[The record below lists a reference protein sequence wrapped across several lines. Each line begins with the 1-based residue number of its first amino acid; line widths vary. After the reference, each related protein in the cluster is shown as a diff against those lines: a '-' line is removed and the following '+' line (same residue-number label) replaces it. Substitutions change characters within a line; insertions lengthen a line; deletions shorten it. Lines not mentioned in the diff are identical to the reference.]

1 MNKLTPRDVYNLL
14 YTVTKH
20 DNKHLG
26 EDKSSRVANIYAV
39 KATWAIYNNLRE
51 YLRFV
56 LALLRICNVN

>member
-1 MNKLTPRDVYNLL
+1 VNKLTPRQVYNLL

-39 KATWAIYNNLRE
+39 KATWTVYNNPRE

-56 LALLRICNVN
+56 SALLRIYNIN